1 MLQSAGGRQCARAE
15 GLLGL
20 PCINHRGSYWAYVEQ
35 AIQLARL
42 ASWPPKTETGLP
54 LHCLPN
60 AAKYVV
66 QGSRIPVLPL
76 PRAAA
81 VRRSFRFI
89 CAFQKGSQL
98 CCLCCPCSAGWPWQ
112 LLFESIKQRN
122 GSSTFRIPFNTLIC
136 CLRPLS
142 SHPPPFLSYLQQRI
156 QPLCAGIHVVRLQS
170 GLIEYCAAIAR
181 CFGRDIVFRF
191 LKIRMLALKH

>member
-66 QGSRIPVLPL
+66 QGSRIPVVPL

-98 CCLCCPCSAGWPWQ
+98 CCVLCAVLSALSVLSVLCW
-112 LLFESIKQRN
+112 LAMA
-122 GSSTFRIPFNTLIC
+122 TAFRVNKAT
-136 CLRPLS
+136 
-142 SHPPPFLSYLQQRI
+142 QRI
-156 QPLCAGIHVVRLQS
+156 V
-170 GLIEYCAAIAR
+170 
-181 CFGRDIVFRF
+181 DIQNSF
-191 LKIRMLALKH
+191 